1 MKRSSGILL
10 PVSALPSP
18 YGIGTLGK
26 AAFTFV
32 DFLEKAGQRYWQ
44 MLPLGP
50 TGFGDSPYQCV
61 SSFAGNPY
69 FIDLDLL
76 VRDELLTHREAVSLS
91 FGSDPKEVNYGALY
105 FAREQL
111 LRKAFSRSSFAMSKS
126 DSGEASAPTCEA
138 APAEEDEDA
147 CGFVERNTFW
157 LEDYALFMA
166 LKGHFGMRSWQNWE
180 DDAIRH
186 RAPEALAKYRELLRE
201 DILYHSFVQFVF
213 YKQWNALKKYAAEKG
228 ISFIGD
234 LPIYVPLDSAEVWVD
249 PQYFQLDE
257 RLVPTAVSGVPPD
270 CFTAE
275 GQLWGSPLYKWDV
288 LKEDGYSWWRH
299 RLAAA
304 VRLFDVIRIDHFRG
318 FEDYWSIPYGS
329 QTAEHGEWMQGP
341 GMDFIHVIKKT
352 FPDTEFI
359 AEDLGCLTENVR
371 NLVTDSGFPG
381 MKVMQFAF
389 EGAGCSDYLPHNF
402 HHNNVVYTGTHDNN
416 TAWGWLLEADSE
428 ELRRARDY
436 LGLSRKEG
444 WDKGFIRGG
453 MSSVA
458 DLFIAQMQDYLEL
471 SGWARMNRPGTIGN
485 NWKWRLE
492 PAQLTEELAHMIS
505 KITKRYE
512 R

>member
-10 PVSALPSP
+10 PVSSLPSP

-26 AAFTFV
+26 AAFSFV

-69 FIDLDLL
+69 FIDIDLL
-76 VRDELLTHREAVSLS
+76 IKDELLTCREAGSLS
-91 FGSDPKEVNYGALY
+91 FGTDPKEVSYGALY
-105 FAREQL
+105 IAREQL
-111 LRKAFSRSSFAMSKS
+111 LRKAFSRSTFA
-126 DSGEASAPTCEA
+126 DPERAARDDEAL
-138 APAEEDEDA
+138 
-147 CGFVERNTFW
+147 GFIERNAFW
-157 LEDYALFMA
+157 LEDYALYMA
-166 LKGHFGMRSWQNWE
+166 IKDHFGMKSWQDWE
-180 DDAIRH
+180 DDPIRH
-186 RAPEALAKYRELLRE
+186 RVPEALTKYRELLRE

-213 YKQWNALKKYAAEKG
+213 YQQWDALKKYAANKG
-228 ISFIGD
+228 VSFIGD

-257 RLVPTAVSGVPPD
+257 HLVPIAVSGVPPD
-270 CFTAE
+270 CFTMD

-288 LKEDGYSWWRH
+288 LKADGYTWWLH

-304 VRLFDVIRIDHFRG
+304 VKLFDVIRIDHFRG
-318 FEDYWSIPYGS
+318 FEDYWSVPYGE
-329 QTAEHGEWMQGP
+329 QTAVHGTWMQGP
-341 GMDFIHVIKKT
+341 GLDFIQIVKKT
-352 FPDTEFI
+352 FPGTQFI

-371 NLVTDSGFPG
+371 SLVTDSGFPG

-389 EGAGCSDYLPHNF
+389 EGDGCSEYLPHTY
-402 HHNNVVYTGTHDNN
+402 HRNNVVYTGTHDNN
-416 TAWGWLLEADSE
+416 TVWGWLLEANSD
-428 ELRRARDY
+428 ELRRAKEY

-453 MSSVA
+453 MSSTA

-471 SGWARMNRPGTIGN
+471 SSWSRMNRPGTIGN

-492 PAQLTEELAHMIS
+492 PDQLTEELAHMIA
-505 KITKRYE
+505 KTTIRYE